1 MYVSQAQFFSDM
13 TLHSAIIFVYDKLRF
28 CSQIHVSKFLVCD
41 AENQF
46 WKPLTIRSRISEFY
60 SGCKTRH
67 SDLSG
72 LGFNRL

>member
-46 WKPLTIRSRISEFY
+46 
-60 SGCKTRH
+60 
-67 SDLSG
+67 
-72 LGFNRL
+72 